1 MDIERERKRDEQDEY
16 TCRALLIRVETDG
29 ETKLQY
35 FVKWKRLYYDECS
48 WEDAEEI
55 AKIAPEQVTKYQQRL
70 NSKILPSLSA
80 NYPLSQRPRFEKLF
94 KQPVFIKNGELRF
107 PVDRFELDGI
117 LWSRNENGILADE
130 MGLGKT
136 VQTVCIL
143 SWLIYARRQN
153 GPHLV
158 VVPLSTIPAW
168 KAFDGLMLIVFT
180 IWVMEKLGK
189 L

>member
-1 MDIERERKRDEQDEY
+1 MM
-16 TCRALLIRVETDG
+16 

-94 KQPVFIKNGELRF
+94 KQPVFIKNGELRDF
-107 PVDRFELDGI
+107 QLTGLNWMAFYGP
-117 LWSRNENGILADE
+117 E
-130 MGLGKT
+130 MKT
-136 VQTVCIL
+136 VFWQT
-143 SWLIYARRQN
+143 
-153 GPHLV
+153 
-158 VVPLSTIPAW
+158 
-168 KAFDGLMLIVFT
+168 K
-180 IWVMEKLGK
+180 WV
-189 L
+189 